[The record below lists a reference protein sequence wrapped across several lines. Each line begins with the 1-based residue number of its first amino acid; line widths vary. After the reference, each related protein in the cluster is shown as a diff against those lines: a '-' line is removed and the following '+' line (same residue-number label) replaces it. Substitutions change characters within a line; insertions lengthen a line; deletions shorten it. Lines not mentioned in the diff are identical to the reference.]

1 MITASRVEKSFGQ
14 RKVLRGIDLSIN
26 GGEIVA
32 LIGLNG
38 AGKTTLIRL
47 LSSLLK
53 PDSGQ
58 VLVDELSLKD
68 DPSSARRKLG
78 VVLHSSMLYG
88 NLTARENLDFYARL
102 YGLDDNESTVSNLL
116 NLIDLFSRADDRVN
130 TFSRGMQQRLSI
142 ARALIHNPA
151 YLLMDE
157 VFTGLDEQFI
167 NGLISLVKAKA
178 TEGKGI
184 LFSTHDLDLVF
195 SVATRVD
202 ILHRGRIVFS
212 QPVHDLNPRSLLDV
226 YQKEIRSHE
235 PERPSKE
242 GSR

>member
-1 MITASRVEKSFGQ
+1 MITASRVEKSFSQ
-14 RKVLRGIDLSIN
+14 RKVLRGVDFSLN

-38 AGKTTLIRL
+38 AGKTTLIRV

-53 PDSGQ
+53 PDSGL
-58 VLVDELSLKD
+58 VKVDELSLKD
-68 DPSSARRKLG
+68 DPSSVRRKLG

-102 YGLDDNESTVSNLL
+102 FGLEGRKTFISDLL
-116 NLIDLFSRADDRVN
+116 TTIDLVSRADDRVN

-157 VFTGLDEQFI
+157 VFTGLDERFI
-167 NGLISLVKAKA
+167 NDLISMVKAKA
-178 TEGKGI
+178 AEGKGI

-212 QPVHDLNPRSLLDV
+212 QPAHDLDPRSLLDV
-226 YQKEIRSHE
+226 YQEETKSRE
-235 PERPSKE
+235 PVSPSME
-242 GSR
+242 GRR